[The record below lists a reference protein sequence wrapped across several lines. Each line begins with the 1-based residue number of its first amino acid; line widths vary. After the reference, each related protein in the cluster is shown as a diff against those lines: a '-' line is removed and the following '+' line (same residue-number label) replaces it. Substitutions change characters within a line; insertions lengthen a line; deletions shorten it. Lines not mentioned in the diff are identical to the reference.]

1 MKRPVRVLIGATAL
15 ALSALTTTVPVA
27 QAAPGETR
35 LAEVLTSDG
44 NR

>member
-27 QAAPGETR
+27 QAAPGETS